1 MNVEGSACAPP
12 ATAQAYVLNATVV
25 PPGALNYLTLWP
37 EGVTQPYVSTLNAD
51 DAAITSN
58 MAIVPTNNGGIDA
71 YAYNPTNLILDIS
84 SYFAASPGGQT
95 ATPVFSP
102 AGGTYTGTQTVTIS
116 DSTNGAVIYYTT
128 DSTTP
133 STSSTKYSGAITVS
147 SSETLEAIAIA
158 PGYSQSA
165 VATAAY
171 TINPY
176 APLQITTTIFRAQRS
191 ISSIRRRSRRREGA
205 GITLGR

>member
-1 MNVEGSACAPP
+1 M
-12 ATAQAYVLNATVV
+12 
-25 PPGALNYLTLWP
+25 
-37 EGVTQPYVSTLNAD
+37 
-51 DAAITSN
+51 
-58 MAIVPTNNGGIDA
+58 
-71 YAYNPTNLILDIS
+71 
-84 SYFAASPGGQT
+84 
-95 ATPVFSP
+95 
-102 AGGTYTGTQTVTIS
+102 VTIS

-133 STSSTKYSGAITVS
+133 RHLPQNIQERSSVS

-176 APLQITTTIFRAQRS
+176 APLQITITIFRAQRS
-191 ISSIRRRSRRREGA
+191 ISSIRRRSRRREAA
-205 GITLGR
+205 GITLGRSLPEDRSLNAIGIYLASDGTLAGIPTATGTYPFIVAGDRYNNEGHGERAIQLLSSTAIRRPRRACMTEVRTPFSAAITLLS